1 MDGRGFS
8 FSSQMQGAGC
18 RATPPLELPVSSDI
32 GNTPNFLFGEF
43 CFSALASLQH
53 SNLHY

>member
-32 GNTPNFLFGEF
+32 GNTPNFVFWEF
-43 CFSALASLQH
+43 RFSALASLQH